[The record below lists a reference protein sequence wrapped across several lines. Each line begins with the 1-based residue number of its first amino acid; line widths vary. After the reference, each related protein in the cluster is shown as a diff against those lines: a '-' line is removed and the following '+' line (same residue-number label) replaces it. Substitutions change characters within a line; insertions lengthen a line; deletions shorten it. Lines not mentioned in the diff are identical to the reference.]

1 MGTVAG
7 DETQLKGQRDWKGSH
22 LEAPTLNEA

>member
-7 DETQLKGQRDWKGSH
+7 DETQLKGQREWKGRH
-22 LEAPTLNEA
+22 LEARTLNEA